1 MKSFFIGFHAVSAR
15 LSCPNAIYSSCL
27 KIETSI
33 GHSEH
38 LFFLP
43 NWFSPK
49 AFGCNARHKSLAIT
63 GSQRLFARANK
74 REKKRGIFAQK
85 IGSPHTLVPGLWSLC
100 PASCIVHP
108 ASFGPLTLQHK
119 RCCCWGR
126 GKKWEKNW
134 QKPRLTMEFSVLCF
148 AFFYGAMKS
157 SGWVGGAV
165 FALGWSGILWSPL
178 GASGLL
184 QHPWICPGTGLKGL
198 RRSVSDRN
206 ILKYV

>member
-33 GHSEH
+33 GHSAH

-85 IGSPHTLVPGLWSLC
+85 IAKPTHSGPWSVG

-108 ASFGPLTLQHK
+108 ASFGPPTLHHK
-119 RCCCWGR
+119 RCCC
-126 GKKWEKNW
+126 
-134 QKPRLTMEFSVLCF
+134 
-148 AFFYGAMKS
+148 
-157 SGWVGGAV
+157 
-165 FALGWSGILWSPL
+165 
-178 GASGLL
+178 
-184 QHPWICPGTGLKGL
+184 
-198 RRSVSDRN
+198 
-206 ILKYV
+206 

>member
-27 KIETSI
+27 NIETSI
-33 GHSEH
+33 GHSAH

-63 GSQRLFARANK
+63 GSQRLLARANK

-85 IGSPHTLVPGLWSLC
+85 MRSPHTLVPGLWSLC

-108 ASFGPLTLQHK
+108 ASFCPPTLLHK
-119 RCCCWGR
+119 RCCC
-126 GKKWEKNW
+126 
-134 QKPRLTMEFSVLCF
+134 
-148 AFFYGAMKS
+148 
-157 SGWVGGAV
+157 
-165 FALGWSGILWSPL
+165 
-178 GASGLL
+178 
-184 QHPWICPGTGLKGL
+184 
-198 RRSVSDRN
+198 
-206 ILKYV
+206 